1 MKEIVDEKTVV
12 MVINGIAIITPLLG
26 ILIGFIVGK
35 IRQQVK
41 SDTIKGLVIGSFGI
55 LNWIMWQVYDRIT
68 NYYGLDT
75 VKNLV
80 VNLIV
85 FIVVGIVVGLVLGTF
100 WKKDSAE
107 K

>member
-12 MVINGIAIITPLLG
+12 MIIN
-26 ILIGFIVGK
+26 LIGIIAPILGVLTGLIVGK
-35 IRQQVK
+35 IRHQVK
-41 SDTIKGLVIGSFGI
+41 SDTIKGLIIGCFGI
-55 LNWIMWQVYDRIT
+55 LNWVMWHVYDSIT
-68 NYYGLDT
+68 NHYGLDT

-85 FIVVGIVVGLVLGTF
+85 FVVVGIVVGIVLGIF
-100 WKKDSAE
+100 WKKDSVD

>member
-12 MVINGIAIITPLLG
+12 LVIHWIAIIAPILG
-26 ILIGFIVGK
+26 LLIGFGVGK
-35 IRQQVK
+35 IRHQVK
-41 SDTIKGLVIGSFGI
+41 SDTVKGLVIGSFGI
-55 LNWIMWQVYDRIT
+55 LNWVMWHVYDRIT
-68 NYYGLDT
+68 NHYGLDT

-85 FIVVGIVVGLVLGTF
+85 FIVVGMLVGIVLGIF
-100 WKKDSAE
+100 WKKDSVE